1 MNYAYKLLFKRTLF
15 LSVFNDLSV
24 VVIRLNLPKT
34 SQGSASWL
42 RFFPKR
48 VQFLLGRKLNFRR
61 NDIDQIIRQSRS
73 LIRVLC
79 IIFCEKKNAYLIDC
93 GNKIMH
99 DQNYSY

>member
-1 MNYAYKLLFKRTLF
+1 MNYAYKLLFKHTLF
-15 LSVFNDLSV
+15 VSFGFQRFERS
-24 VVIRLNLPKT
+24 LNLPKT

-73 LIRVLC
+73 LMRILC